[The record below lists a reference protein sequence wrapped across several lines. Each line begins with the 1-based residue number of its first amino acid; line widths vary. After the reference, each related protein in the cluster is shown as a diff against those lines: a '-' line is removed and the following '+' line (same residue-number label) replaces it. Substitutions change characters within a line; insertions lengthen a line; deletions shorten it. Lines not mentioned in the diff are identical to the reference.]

1 MSQNTMS
8 SEVNKKICEALTC
21 FAEATINI
29 EVKVGQRRKIT
40 LELCKDCVKQFQ
52 HN

>member
-1 MSQNTMS
+1 MSQSTMS
-8 SEVNKKICEALTC
+8 SEVNKRVCEVFGC

-29 EVKVGQRRKIT
+29 KVEVGQRRKIT

-52 HN
+52 DN

>member
-1 MSQNTMS
+1 MSQGTIS
-8 SEVNKKICEALTC
+8 SEVNKRLCEAFDC

-29 EVKVGQRRKIT
+29 KVKVGQQRTIT

-52 HN
+52 DN